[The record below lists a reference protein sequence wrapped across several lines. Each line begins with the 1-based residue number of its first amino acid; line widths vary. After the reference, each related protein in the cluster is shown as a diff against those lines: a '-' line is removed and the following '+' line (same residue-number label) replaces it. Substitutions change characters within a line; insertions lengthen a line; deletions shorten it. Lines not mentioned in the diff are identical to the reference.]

1 MTHIENTRELHAEIR
16 RLQDVAKDQ
25 EQRLKNDFLEA
36 KEALKP
42 ENIILNLV
50 SSVLGIKMEGKE
62 FFRDNIMQGV
72 YTLFQRMVL
81 KTEKKVEDGIYS
93 FIDELVE
100 KIRKFL
106 HRFVSHEAKREARQ
120 EEREDSVPG
129 G

>member
-1 MTHIENTRELHAEIR
+1 MTHIENARELHAEIR

-25 EQRLKNDFLEA
+25 ELRLKNDFLEA

-50 SSVLGIKMEGKE
+50 SSVLGIKMEGKD
-62 FFRDNIMQGV
+62 FFRNNIMQGV

-81 KTEKKVEDGIYS
+81 NTEKKVEDGIYS

-106 HRFVSHEAKREARQ
+106 HRFVSHEAKREARK
-120 EEREDSVPG
+120 ETREDFVPG